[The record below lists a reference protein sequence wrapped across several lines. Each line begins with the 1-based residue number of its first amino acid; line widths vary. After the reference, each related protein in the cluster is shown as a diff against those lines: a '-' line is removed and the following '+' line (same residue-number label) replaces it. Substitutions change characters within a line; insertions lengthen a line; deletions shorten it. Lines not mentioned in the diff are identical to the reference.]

1 MLPPIDPRVLS
12 ANPQFYILYRDLC
25 TVKLNL
31 DGSSTLDQKTQKERD
46 VFATVSEDRG
56 GVAEFRSGVLILV
69 PSRKLGIDIV
79 SVGLEHRQTPGGETR
94 PDQIGTTKSH
104 IQSRCSPRR
113 GRGVIR
119 MPEMTLG

>member
-56 GVAEFRSGVLILV
+56 VANLRSGVLVLV
-69 PSRKLGIDIV
+69 SSRKLGIDIV

-119 MPEMTLG
+119 MPETTLG